1 MYDVIIIGA
10 GPGGSSTAH
19 HLAQAGLAVLL
30 LDKFD
35 FPREKTCGDAL
46 TPRAVNELD
55 TLGLLPQLSRSGRR
69 LQAVEVVAPNGL
81 LTSAE
86 ISARPGR
93 PDYAM
98 VVPRMVLDAAICE
111 RALQSGARFEGQTH
125 VTAIE
130 QTADGVLVRARQ
142 SGGSVAFAGRMAVI
156 ATGAA
161 PKLLVQA
168 GLLQEVPH
176 TIVAARAYF
185 EDIRDLQPT
194 LRFHFNG
201 VPLPGYGW
209 VFPTG
214 PASANIGIGTLRAA
228 RNGSGRSGTPADF
241 AGFIEHPQIQPL
253 LAGARQVGPVRSYPL
268 RTDFA
273 TAPTVGPRVLAVG
286 EAAGLVNPVTGE
298 GIDYALESGRLA
310 ADHLTAMFGRSDL
323 SQAALQGY
331 DRVLR
336 DHFQPLFV
344 YCQRRQKLIGSRW
357 ILNQFVRAVDRRIE
371 YRQKLINM
379 LLGQVEVS
387 PEASRKP
394 LWKTVLSA
402 AAAGLR

>member
-1 MYDVIIIGA
+1 MHDVIIIGA
-10 GPGGSSTAH
+10 GPAGSSTAC
-19 HLAQAGLAVLL
+19 HLAQTGLDVLL

-46 TPRAVNELD
+46 TPRAVSELEM
-55 TLGLLPQLSRSGRR
+55 LGLLPQLSRAGRR
-69 LQAVEVVAPNGL
+69 VKAVEVVAPNGL
-81 LTSAE
+81 YTSAE
-86 ISARPGR
+86 LAARPGR

-98 VVPRMVLDAAICE
+98 VVPRLVLDAAICE
-111 RALQSGARFEGQTH
+111 RAIQRGARFQGQTH

-130 QTADGVLVRARQ
+130 QTADGILVRARQ
-142 SGGSVAFAGRMAVI
+142 SGGSIAFAGRLAVI
-156 ATGAA
+156 ATGAS

-168 GLLQEVPH
+168 GLLQEMPH

-185 EDIRDLQPT
+185 TDIADLRPS

-209 VFPTG
+209 IFPTG

-228 RNGSGRSGTPADF
+228 RNGRGRSGTPADF
-241 AGFIEHPQIQPL
+241 AGFIAHPQVRTL

-273 TAPTVGPRVLAVG
+273 EAPTVGARVLAVG

-310 ADHLTAMFGRSDL
+310 AEHLAAMFGRGDMSP
-323 SQAALQGY
+323 AALQGY

-336 DHFQPLFV
+336 EHFQPLFV
-344 YCQRRQKLIGSRW
+344 YCQRRRQLIGSRRV
-357 ILNQFVRAVDRRIE
+357 LNQLVRAVDRRIE
-371 YRQKLINM
+371 YRRKLINI
-379 LLGQVEVS
+379 LLGQVEIS
-387 PEASRKP
+387 LEASRKP
-394 LWKTVLSA
+394 LWRTILSA
-402 AAAGLR
+402 VAAGLR

>member
-1 MYDVIIIGA
+1 
-10 GPGGSSTAH
+10 
-19 HLAQAGLAVLL
+19 
-30 LDKFD
+30 
-35 FPREKTCGDAL
+35 
-46 TPRAVNELD
+46 
-55 TLGLLPQLSRSGRR
+55 
-69 LQAVEVVAPNGL
+69 
-81 LTSAE
+81 
-86 ISARPGR
+86 
-93 PDYAM
+93 
-98 VVPRMVLDAAICE
+98 MVLDAAICE